1 MGRRFLLRPLG
12 KCVNGENKFPGNGSS
27 SIKHTHQ
34 LKILECQIPAK
45 RLRKKKA
52 VLAAAGAFEPPPE
65 RDCLHIYIAQ
75 IEKVGLGAL

>member
-12 KCVNGENKFPGNGSS
+12 KRVNGENKFPGNGSS

-34 LKILECQIPAK
+34 LKILECRIPAK

-52 VLAAAGAFEPPPE
+52 VLAAAGAFEPPLE
-65 RDCLHIYIAQ
+65 RERLHIYIAQ
-75 IEKVGLGAL
+75 IEKVGLGAP